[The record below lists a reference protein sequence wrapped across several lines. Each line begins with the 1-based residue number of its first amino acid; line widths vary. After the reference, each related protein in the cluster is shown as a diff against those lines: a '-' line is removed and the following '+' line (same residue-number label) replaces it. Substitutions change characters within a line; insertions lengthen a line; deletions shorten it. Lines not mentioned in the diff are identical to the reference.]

1 MQFCSST
8 HACVVKGDGLPAPL
22 WPRPGWKDDVVQ
34 EGVVYYDEMMILESK
49 IINMGQLMSLFKKE
63 LTMLFMRF
71 VLTTIIKVGV

>member
-1 MQFCSST
+1 
-8 HACVVKGDGLPAPL
+8 
-22 WPRPGWKDDVVQ
+22 VVQ
-34 EGVVYYDEMMILESK
+34 EGVVYYDEMMILESE